1 MRRIKRA
8 CYSSKQQETKRPRED
23 EADAKSGGERMSDHP
38 GSVERAGEVGAGG
51 TRARLDG
58 VSAGAGCCAT
68 KVFDSGGR
76 LVSDRRERE
85 LKGSSKMRRRRG

>member
-1 MRRIKRA
+1 M
-8 CYSSKQQETKRPRED
+8 
-23 EADAKSGGERMSDHP
+23 SGHP

-58 VSAGAGCCAT
+58 VSAGAGCCAS

-76 LVSDRRERE
+76 LVSDRREMKFERV
-85 LKGSSKMRRRRG
+85 